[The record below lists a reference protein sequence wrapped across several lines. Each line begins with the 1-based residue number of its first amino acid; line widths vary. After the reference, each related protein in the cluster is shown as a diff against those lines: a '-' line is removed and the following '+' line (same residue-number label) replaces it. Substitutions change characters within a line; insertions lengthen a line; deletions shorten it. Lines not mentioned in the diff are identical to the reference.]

1 MGSILPYHEGT
12 RDWKAR
18 YTSESIGLNYCG
30 QQVIGEEERKL
41 VAFHESGHAVAASLL
56 PRADPLDK
64 VTIIPR
70 GHALGVTEQIPE
82 EERLNLR
89 ESYLRDRIG
98 VMLGGRVSEQLIFGE
113 VSSGAEEDLKQA
125 TSLAR
130 HMVTR
135 WGMSGKLGA
144 VAFHR
149 GEEHIFLG
157 REMAQQRD
165 FSEHTARLVDDEIMS
180 LVSGI
185 EEQVTSLLS
194 SHRSCLEALAGAL
207 LENETLENADIQ
219 AIMEQTA
226 SMVPATGDAKTAQA
240 AEAAGSSRQISSG

>member
-82 EERLNLR
+82 EERHNTCA
-89 ESYLRDRIG
+89 
-98 VMLGGRVSEQLIFGE
+98 RVI
-113 VSSGAEEDLKQA
+113 
-125 TSLAR
+125 
-130 HMVTR
+130 
-135 WGMSGKLGA
+135 
-144 VAFHR
+144 
-149 GEEHIFLG
+149 
-157 REMAQQRD
+157 
-165 FSEHTARLVDDEIMS
+165 
-180 LVSGI
+180 
-185 EEQVTSLLS
+185 
-194 SHRSCLEALAGAL
+194 C
-207 LENETLENADIQ
+207 
-219 AIMEQTA
+219 
-226 SMVPATGDAKTAQA
+226 ATGSALCW
-240 AEAAGSSRQISSG
+240 EGVSRSS

>member
-1 MGSILPYHEGT
+1 
-12 RDWKAR
+12 
-18 YTSESIGLNYCG
+18 
-30 QQVIGEEERKL
+30 
-41 VAFHESGHAVAASLL
+41 
-56 PRADPLDK
+56 
-64 VTIIPR
+64 
-70 GHALGVTEQIPE
+70 
-82 EERLNLR
+82 
-89 ESYLRDRIG
+89 
-98 VMLGGRVSEQLIFGE
+98 MLGGRVSEQLIFGE

-130 HMVTR
+130 HMVTH

-219 AIMEQTA
+219 AIMF
-226 SMVPATGDAKTAQA
+226 SRL
-240 AEAAGSSRQISSG
+240 AGVNGRI